1 MFVRAAMR
9 RPGLLLHRER
19 RGCWCIVCRSRKV
32 NVGQAPK
39 LDVDMDQIS
48 IASVWE
54 AHSQANWPRLS
65 NLNEGQLMT
74 LDTVIGGCA
83 RYYLD
88 SADGLDAARISI
100 LKDCIADLDNLI
112 EDLKDEPL
120 SYFSRLRLLA
130 ELLLAS
136 GGTG

>member
-1 MFVRAAMR
+1 M
-9 RPGLLLHRER
+9 
-19 RGCWCIVCRSRKV
+19 SRI
-32 NVGQAPK
+32 Q
-39 LDVDMDQIS
+39 LDVDMDQTS

-54 AHSQANWPRLS
+54 VHSQANWPRLS

-88 SADGLDAARISI
+88 SDDGLDAARISI